1 MVFGSFISWMQ
12 EKTKPVFVVVTA
24 NDVTQLPPELLRKGR
39 WDDLMFV
46 DLPNEAEREQIWKIQ
61 IQRHGRDW
69 SRYDTVALTRASEG
83 FTGAEIEQGVID
95 ALYAGFAGD
104 REPGMPEIQRALA
117 ETVPLSKLMAEQIAG
132 LRKWAVGRCRMATSV
147 AKVAGGRK
155 IAAKR
160 RIAWLPAAVWR
171 QTHQQSVGQGADAR
185 VKPTLLAWPC

>member
-104 REPGMPEIQRALA
+104 REPGMPEIQRALD
-117 ETVPLSKLMAEQIAG
+117 EHGI
-132 LRKWAVGRCRMATSV
+132 
-147 AKVAGGRK
+147 
-155 IAAKR
+155 
-160 RIAWLPAAVWR
+160 
-171 QTHQQSVGQGADAR
+171 
-185 VKPTLLAWPC
+185 